1 LQGFVRRYRHADLL
15 LQMKS
20 RLAVLALLGALLVAC
35 ALPATAGS
43 RRPLVGGLSVESA
56 GAFVNICGGGAGTLG
71 VRVSAPYR
79 GETLAPWV
87 RVSVEYFSSQDGGW
101 HPVGAGGDSGWFQ
114 AGGPGTSSDTGYTFP
129 FLAPRPGYRL
139 VMRGVAQVQWRG
151 SDAGDGTLATTA
163 PCEVSSGG
171 TQPIQELTRTVTV
184 RTVTRKRRTSR
195 QRRKQSGVVRDH
207 ARNPQSRQRP
217 NSGKV
222 VDGPR
227 EQITA
232 RPVNGAD
239 QTGSDQPPVGHDGVT
254 APGANG
260 SSGAGG

>member
-1 LQGFVRRYRHADLL
+1 
-15 LQMKS
+15 MKA
-20 RLAVLALLGALLVAC
+20 RLAVPALLAALLVAC

-79 GETLAPWV
+79 GEALAPWV

-129 FLAPRPGYRL
+129 FLAPQPGYRL
-139 VMRGVAQVQWRG
+139 VMRGIAQVQWRG
-151 SDAGDGTLATTA
+151 SDAGDGTLVTTA

-184 RTVTRKRRTSR
+184 RTVTRKAKGKRKPSR

-207 ARNPQSRQRP
+207 SRHPKSRKP
-217 NSGKV
+217 ANSRKV
-222 VDGPR
+222 VNGPG
-227 EQITA
+227 EEITA

-239 QTGSDQPPVGHDGVT
+239 QPGSDQPPVGHDGVA

-260 SSGAGG
+260 STGAGG